1 MRVIQKSEA
10 LRLYSLGDI
19 SMHVLGRIFE
29 VLSTILLC
37 WNGPPGLEPRYTS
50 RVKSRSACL
59 GRAAQ
64 QEWGGRDGRGGT
76 HHRYAIFVRVYS
88 RSNGARDQ
96 PADATRQDVIVPTT
110 TEGLL
115 DKAGLTKCAILLD
128 PSVPSPSSPE
138 GISTVG
144 LHTSPIA
151 VLDFRSLYPSIMVQ
165 HN

>member
-1 MRVIQKSEA
+1 MSSERLPERHEIQF
-10 LRLYSLGDI
+10 LIRRLVETS
-19 SMHVLGRIFE
+19 F
-29 VLSTILLC
+29 LC
-37 WNGPPGLEPRYTS
+37 VNADGLEFIQFS
-50 RVKSRSACL
+50 RNHDL
-59 GRAAQ
+59 
-64 QEWGGRDGRGGT
+64 RGGD
-76 HHRYAIFVRVYS
+76 F
-88 RSNGARDQ
+88 

-151 VLDFRSLYPSIMVQ
+151 F
-165 HN
+165 